1 MRLRLEGCARFARGA
16 TAGAF
21 ALMAGC
27 TVGPAYKRPAV
38 QVPAAY
44 AAGSP
49 APASASAPAG
59 VSAHASGSASAGAS
73 ARTSGPASARAP
85 TVASATPVAIG
96 AWWTGFGDPELSS
109 LIGRALEGNLDLK
122 SAVSRVRE
130 AYDEAIIAGAARL
143 PQVNADASAN
153 RTRISQNSGITQFES
168 LFGGG
173 PGSGSGSGGGSS
185 GQSGGAAFGLPG
197 NVFTAYSLGLDASW
211 ETDLFGGVRRQIEAA
226 GAETEQSVW
235 SARDSEVMVAAEVAD
250 DYLMLRVFQREMAIA
265 RDEIARQKQTLALIR
280 AREQFGFVTSLD
292 VHEQQALL
300 SASLASVPDLDA
312 DISGEIHGLGTLLGE
327 SPEALQAELA
337 PSKALPERRPT
348 VPVGLPSD
356 LLRRRPDIRAAE
368 RALAASSAKIG
379 VAVSDLYPKFSLTGA
394 FDFVS
399 LDLTNL
405 LDLSSRQ
412 SSVTGAIS
420 WPIFAGRQIEANI
433 HVAEEKNRQ
442 ALYTYQET
450 VIRALKDVEDALT
463 RYRDD
468 RQKNAALRQEL
479 TAAQGA
485 EQVAIAQYK
494 AGLINLTS
502 VLSTQ
507 GAVLSTRND
516 LAQSDGAL
524 DRDVVAVYKALGGG
538 WGSRAEKP

>member
-1 MRLRLEGCARFARGA
+1 MRRRLEGYARFARA
-16 TAGAF
+16 VTAGSF

-27 TVGPAYKRPAV
+27 TVGPAYKPPAV
-38 QVPAAY
+38 RLPTVYTAAGAPAA
-44 AAGSP
+44 
-49 APASASAPAG
+49 APAG
-59 VSAHASGSASAGAS
+59 TSAHAS
-73 ARTSGPASARAP
+73 ARVPAA
-85 TVASATPVAIG
+85 ASATPVSVG

-109 LIGRALEGNLDLK
+109 LIGRALEGNLDLR
-122 SAVSRVRE
+122 SALSRVRE
-130 AYDEAIIAGAARL
+130 AHDEALIAGAARL
-143 PQVNADASAN
+143 PRVNADASAN
-153 RTRISQNSGITQFES
+153 RTRISQNSGISQFES

-173 PGSGSGSGGGSS
+173 GSGGGGASA
-185 GQSGGAAFGLPG
+185 GRSGGAGFGLPG

-211 ETDLFGGVRRQIEAA
+211 ETDLFGGVRRQVEAA
-226 GAETEQSVW
+226 GAEAEQSVW

-250 DYLMLRVFQREMAIA
+250 DYLMLRVFQREMAIE
-265 RDEIARQKQTLALIR
+265 RDEIARQKQTLALIQ
-280 AREQFGFVTSLD
+280 ARRRFGFVTSLD
-292 VHEQQALL
+292 VHEQRALL
-300 SASLASVPDLDA
+300 AASQASVPDLDA
-312 DISGEIHGLGTLLGE
+312 SIRAEIHGLGALLGQN
-327 SPEALQAELA
+327 PEALQAELA
-337 PSKALPERRPT
+337 PAKALPERPPT

-379 VAVSDLYPKFSLTGA
+379 VAVADLYPQFSLTGA

-399 LDLTNL
+399 LDLRNL

-433 HVAEEKNRQ
+433 HVAEERNRQ

-450 VIRALKDVEDALT
+450 VIRALQDVEDALT

-479 TAAQGA
+479 TAALGA
-485 EQVAIAQYK
+485 EQIALAQYR
-494 AGLINLTS
+494 AGLINLTP

-507 GAVLSTRND
+507 GAVLGTRND

-538 WGSRAEKP
+538 WGSAAGRP